1 MKIIRALSVFI
12 GIVAVAPF
20 PADAGHITVAEAC
33 EECVLPSE
41 FEQIAGGEVLADAYF
56 LEYPAPE
63 LAALVHRFLARDA
76 GSVESFLID
85 HVVFHSGKN
94 GSGPIIRIVSVGE
107 DGSFLKYEMRRQE
120 LVELLSL
127 IQQGKEWEW

>member
-1 MKIIRALSVFI
+1 MKIISVFSVFI
-12 GIVAVAPF
+12 CIAAIAPF

-41 FEQIAGGEVLADAYF
+41 FEQLAGGEVLIDAYVI
-56 LEYPAPE
+56 EYPAPR
-63 LAALVHRFLARDA
+63 LAALVHRFLVRDE

-85 HVVFHSGKN
+85 HIMLRSGKN
-94 GSGPIIRIVSVGE
+94 GSGPIIRIVSIGE

-127 IQQGKEWEW
+127 IQRGKEWEW